1 MKVELQL
8 FASVREAVGARQ
20 VSLELADGA
29 TLTDLK
35 SRLASDYPRLEPM
48 LGTVVFAI
56 DDEYVAFEERLH
68 DGARVAVIPPVSGG
82 ASDEVDLD
90 EGLFRVTTRVMDGD
104 AQRLIDLVQR
114 DEAGALNLFYGMVRN
129 HHEGRAVE
137 RLEYEAHTTMA
148 LRQLRRVAE
157 ETKARF
163 PDLSEVGIW
172 HRIGMLEV
180 GETSLLV
187 AISSPHRQEAFD
199 ASLWCVDRIKQ
210 VVPVFKKEH
219 WAGGS
224 AWIAGHPVQPP
235 TVTGVETP

>member
-8 FASVREAVGARQ
+8 FASVREAVGARD
-20 VSLELADGA
+20 VSMELHDGA

-35 SRLASDYPRLEPM
+35 SRLAADYPRLEPM
-48 LGTVVFAI
+48 LATVVFAI

-82 ASDEVDLD
+82 AGDDVDLD
-90 EGLFRVTTRVMDGD
+90 EGLFRVTTKVMDGD
-104 AQRLIDLVQR
+104 AQRLVELVQR

-148 LRQLRRVAE
+148 LRQLQRVAE

-163 PDLSEVGIW
+163 PDVGEVGIW
-172 HRIGMLEV
+172 HRIGMLEI

-187 AISSPHRQEAFD
+187 AVSSPHRKEAFD

-224 AWIAGHPVQPP
+224 AWIEGHAVEPP
-235 TVTGVETP
+235 TIAGG